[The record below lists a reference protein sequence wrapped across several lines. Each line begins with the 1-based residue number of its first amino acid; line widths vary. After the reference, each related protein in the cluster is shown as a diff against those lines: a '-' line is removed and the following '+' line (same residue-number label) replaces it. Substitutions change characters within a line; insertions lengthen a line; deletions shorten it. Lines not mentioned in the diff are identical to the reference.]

1 MCGLDGGCVY
11 VCACALVRAHAPFQE
26 RGMLRQ
32 KLPAGQAA
40 STVHLL
46 CLHGAAKEEEDLS
59 AGEGFQSVWERH
71 TPPTPRPQTPKG

>member
-1 MCGLDGGCVY
+1 
-11 VCACALVRAHAPFQE
+11 
-26 RGMLRQ
+26 MLRQ